1 MHINLTGQETE
12 ILGQQAF
19 AAGFANADEYVAQ
32 FVHTLAQNPEP
43 LLASLDGAELAASL
57 AMIDQG
63 VEEIRAGKCLSIEEA
78 RRVSLA
84 QLDVNA
90 K

>member
-1 MHINLTGQETE
+1 MQIDLTGHETE
-12 ILGQQAF
+12 ILGRQAA
-19 AAGFANADEYVAQ
+19 AAGFANANEYVAQ

-43 LLASLDGAELAASL
+43 LLASLSDDEMASSL

-63 VEEIRAGKCLSIEEA
+63 VAEIRAGQGLTIEEA
-78 RRVSLA
+78 RKVSLA
-84 QLDVNA
+84 PLDVNA